1 MSKLSDID
9 VEVQERLNQK
19 IQKLKRLGLYE
30 DYMLSQLYQ
39 NEMKEE
45 ILRDIMLEM
54 GELRLMLSAKMTATK
69 IIITAVILE
78 SQS

>member
-9 VEVQERLNQK
+9 VEVQERLDQK
-19 IQKLKRLGLYE
+19 LQKLKRLGLYE

-54 GELRLMLSAKMTATK
+54 GELRFYG
-69 IIITAVILE
+69 
-78 SQS
+78 

>member
-1 MSKLSDID
+1 MSKLSDVD
-9 VEVQERLNQK
+9 VEAQERLNQK

-54 GELRLMLSAKMTATK
+54 GELRFYG
-69 IIITAVILE
+69 
-78 SQS
+78 

>member
-1 MSKLSDID
+1 MSKLSDVD

-54 GELRLMLSAKMTATK
+54 GELRFYG
-69 IIITAVILE
+69 
-78 SQS
+78 

>member
-1 MSKLSDID
+1 MSKLSDVD
-9 VEVQERLNQK
+9 VEVQERLDLK
-19 IQKLKRLGLYE
+19 LQKLKRLGLYE

-54 GELRLMLSAKMTATK
+54 GELRFYG
-69 IIITAVILE
+69 
-78 SQS
+78 

>member
-9 VEVQERLNQK
+9 VEVQERLDLK
-19 IQKLKRLGLYE
+19 LQKLKRLGLYE

-54 GELRLMLSAKMTATK
+54 GEIRFYG
-69 IIITAVILE
+69 
-78 SQS
+78 

>member
-9 VEVQERLNQK
+9 VEVQERLDQK
-19 IQKLKRLGLYE
+19 LQKLKRLGLYE

-45 ILRDIMLEM
+45 ILRDIKLEM
-54 GELRLMLSAKMTATK
+54 GELRFYG
-69 IIITAVILE
+69 
-78 SQS
+78 

>member
-1 MSKLSDID
+1 MSKVSDID

-54 GELRLMLSAKMTATK
+54 GELRFYG
-69 IIITAVILE
+69 
-78 SQS
+78 

>member
-19 IQKLKRLGLYE
+19 LQTLKRLGLYE

-54 GELRLMLSAKMTATK
+54 GELRFYG
-69 IIITAVILE
+69 
-78 SQS
+78 